1 MTSETAPDV
10 AKLAAELWGG
20 REANALINARV
31 RKLTAGSMT
40 DWGMSGDQPRPKV
53 TPISLAGG
61 IPDAA
66 TQPREA
72 LIHAMERALDTPT
85 THRWSTAAR
94 TATNRCGPRW
104 ARSSRAITRPLSGQT
119 AMC

>member
-40 DWGMSGDQPRPKV
+40 DWGMSGDQRAPR
-53 TPISLAGG
+53 
-61 IPDAA
+61 
-66 TQPREA
+66 
-72 LIHAMERALDTPT
+72 
-85 THRWSTAAR
+85 
-94 TATNRCGPRW
+94 
-104 ARSSRAITRPLSGQT
+104 
-119 AMC
+119 

>member
-20 REANALINARV
+20 REPDASISDRV
-31 RKLTAGSMT
+31 RSLTAGSMT
-40 DWGMSGDQPRPKV
+40 DWGLAGDRPIPKV

-72 LIHAMERALDTPT
+72 LIHAMERALDPA
-85 THRWSTAAR
+85 RRIR
-94 TATNRCGPRW
+94 TARGALRARLRW
-104 ARSSRAITRPLSGQT
+104 ISGGF
-119 AMC
+119 ASIAYS